1 MPSMCVSPHLKF
13 FREGRMDNHNASQQI
28 KNQIEKIVIEAILS
42 VLDKLIADITAMRE
56 STSEMK
62 F

>member
-1 MPSMCVSPHLKF
+1 
-13 FREGRMDNHNASQQI
+13 MDNHNGSQQI
-28 KNQIEKIVIEAILS
+28 KNQLEKFVLEAILT
-42 VLDKLIADITAMRE
+42 VLEKWTADIITMRK

>member
-1 MPSMCVSPHLKF
+1 MT
-13 FREGRMDNHNASQQI
+13 NHNAPQQI
-28 KNQIEKIVIEAILS
+28 KNQIENIVLEAILA
-42 VLDKLIADITAMRE
+42 VLEKLTADIAAVIK

>member
-1 MPSMCVSPHLKF
+1 
-13 FREGRMDNHNASQQI
+13 MDNHNGSQQI
-28 KNQIEKIVIEAILS
+28 KNQIEKLVIEVILA
-42 VLDKLIADITAMRE
+42 VLEKLTADITAMKK

>member
-1 MPSMCVSPHLKF
+1 
-13 FREGRMDNHNASQQI
+13 MDNHNGTQQI
-28 KNQIEKIVIEAILS
+28 KNQLEKLVLEAILT
-42 VLDKLIADITAMRE
+42 VLEKLTADITIMKK

>member
-1 MPSMCVSPHLKF
+1 
-13 FREGRMDNHNASQQI
+13 MDKNTSQQI
-28 KNQIEKIVIEAILS
+28 KNQLEALILEAILA
-42 VLDKLIADITAMRE
+42 VLEKLTADITAKRK

>member
-1 MPSMCVSPHLKF
+1 
-13 FREGRMDNHNASQQI
+13 MDNHNASRQI
-28 KNQIEKIVIEAILS
+28 KNQIEKLVLEAILAA
-42 VLDKLIADITAMRE
+42 LEKLLADIAAMRK

>member
-1 MPSMCVSPHLKF
+1 M
-13 FREGRMDNHNASQQI
+13 ENHNGSRLI
-28 KNQIEKIVIEAILS
+28 KNQIEKLVLEAILA
-42 VLDKLIADITAMRE
+42 VLEKLTADITTMRK

>member
-1 MPSMCVSPHLKF
+1 
-13 FREGRMDNHNASQQI
+13 MDYYFTSQQI
-28 KNQIEKIVIEAILS
+28 KNQLETLILEAILA
-42 VLDKLIADITAMRE
+42 VLDKLTTDIVAMRK

>member
-1 MPSMCVSPHLKF
+1 
-13 FREGRMDNHNASQQI
+13 MDSHNGSQQI
-28 KNQIEKIVIEAILS
+28 KNQIEKLALEAILA
-42 VLDKLIADITAMRE
+42 VLEKLTADITAMRK

>member
-1 MPSMCVSPHLKF
+1 
-13 FREGRMDNHNASQQI
+13 MDNQNVTQQI
-28 KNQIEKIVIEAILS
+28 KNQLEKLVLEAILT
-42 VLDKLIADITAMRE
+42 VLEKLTADITTMKK

>member
-1 MPSMCVSPHLKF
+1 
-13 FREGRMDNHNASQQI
+13 MDNDFTSQQI
-28 KNQIEKIVIEAILS
+28 KNKLETLILEAIWM
-42 VLDKLIADITAMRE
+42 VLDKLTADIAAMRK